1 MAGGWRERLRRPRA
15 RERRCDRRHG
25 GAGPSR
31 IRRTFGRD
39 ERIAV
44 HRGWEPGA
52 RPPPPR
58 LRVPDGRR
66 ARRETPHGAAMDAV
80 IERRP
85 PNWRRV
91 GRRLLAWVLI
101 GVPVVLAAALV
112 ASADARYLA
121 RAGVEEAR
129 ILLKRR
135 SIAKLVANPKTDPA
149 LRQRLQ
155 LVLAARAY
163 AADSLGL
170 LVGETYTTY
179 VNVGRDT
186 LLLVLSASRRDRLRE
201 YTWNFPIVG
210 AVPYKG
216 FFDFTTARDAAAAL
230 ERIGLDTYLRPAG
243 AFSTLGYFS
252 DPLLSTVMERDT
264 MELVAT
270 VIHELA
276 HNTLYLKS
284 QTPFNES
291 FASFVGYRGAQAFF
305 RSRGD
310 SLDAKRAVA
319 RWRDERTL
327 DALYAELARRLDSAY
342 AEGPT
347 GLALERTRTTLFGWA
362 RAQLTGAV
370 GQSLETYD
378 WRWFARAP
386 LNNAVVIAQRLYRMN
401 LNLFEEIYV
410 HSNADLKETIRA
422 IQVRV
427 FTQPGQDPYEALYS
441 RGGG

>member
-1 MAGGWRERLRRPRA
+1 
-15 RERRCDRRHG
+15 
-25 GAGPSR
+25 
-31 IRRTFGRD
+31 
-39 ERIAV
+39 
-44 HRGWEPGA
+44 
-52 RPPPPR
+52 
-58 LRVPDGRR
+58 
-66 ARRETPHGAAMDAV
+66 MDAV
-80 IERRP
+80 IERRA
-85 PNWRRV
+85 PNWARV

-101 GVPVVLAAALV
+101 GVPVVLGAALV

-135 SIAKLVANPKTDPA
+135 SITKLVANPKTDPA

-201 YTWNFPIVG
+201 YVWHFPIVG

-216 FFDFTTARDAAAAL
+216 FFDFAAARGAAAEL
-230 ERIGLDTYLRPAG
+230 ERGGLDTYLRPAG

-252 DPLLSTVMERDT
+252 DPLLSTVIDRDT

-276 HNTLYLKS
+276 HNTLYVKS

-305 RSRGD
+305 RSR
-310 SLDAKRAVA
+310 
-319 RWRDERTL
+319 
-327 DALYAELARRLDSAY
+327 
-342 AEGPT
+342 
-347 GLALERTRTTLFGWA
+347 
-362 RAQLTGAV
+362 
-370 GQSLETYD
+370 
-378 WRWFARAP
+378 
-386 LNNAVVIAQRLYRMN
+386 
-401 LNLFEEIYV
+401 
-410 HSNADLKETIRA
+410 
-422 IQVRV
+422 
-427 FTQPGQDPYEALYS
+427 
-441 RGGG
+441 